1 MEEMKDGLLYTDEK
15 TAMQSLYELLDEHKL
30 VNGRSEFLLAE
41 SVKNSY
47 AISVFDRHVLVG
59 FARVVSDYGSLS
71 IIRDVVIAS
80 EYRHRGIA
88 QNLFAMFI
96 DHPVLKKTNIMLW
109 TKTGHSFYTEAGF
122 KAINR
127 KLYVKIPYLV

>member
-1 MEEMKDGLLYTDEK
+1 MAMEEIKDGLLYTDEK
-15 TAMQSLYELLDEHKL
+15 TSMESLYELLDEHKL
-30 VNGRSEFLLAE
+30 LNGRSQFLLEE

-47 AISVFDRHVLVG
+47 AISVFDRHLLVA
-59 FARVVSDYGSLS
+59 FARVVSDYGSVS

-88 QNLFAMFI
+88 LNLFTMFTE
-96 DHPVLKKTNIMLW
+96 HPLLKRTNVMLW
-109 TKTGHSFYTEAGF
+109 TKAGHSFYSKAGF

-127 KLYVKIPYLV
+127 KLYVKTPS